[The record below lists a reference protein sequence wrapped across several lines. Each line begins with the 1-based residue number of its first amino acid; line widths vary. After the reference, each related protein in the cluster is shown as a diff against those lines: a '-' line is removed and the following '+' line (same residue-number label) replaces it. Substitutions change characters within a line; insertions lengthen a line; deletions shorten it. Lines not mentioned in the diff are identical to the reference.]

1 MTKKLTPAQRR
12 ALEILGGIKNPSKGM
27 KAKAFGWAF
36 YRGTQYEYLLGTRKA
51 WLCAGSYLAKLCK
64 TGLVKQVYD
73 RNDGFSYAISDKGE
87 KALKKSM

>member
-1 MTKKLTPAQRR
+1 MTKELTPAQRR
-12 ALEILGGIKNPSKGM
+12 ALEILNSIKDPSKGM

-36 YRGTQYEYLLGTRKA
+36 YRRTEYKYLLGTRKA

-64 TGLVKQVYD
+64 RGLVKQVYD
-73 RNDGFSYAISDKGE
+73 RNDGFTYAISDEGR